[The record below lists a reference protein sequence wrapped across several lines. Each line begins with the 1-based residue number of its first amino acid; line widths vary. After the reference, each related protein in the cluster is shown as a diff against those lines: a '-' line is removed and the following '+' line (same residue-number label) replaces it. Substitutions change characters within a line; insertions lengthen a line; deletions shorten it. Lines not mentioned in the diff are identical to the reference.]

1 MKVFVTGSSGFIG
14 FHLSKKLLEKGYSI
28 HGFDSMNK
36 YYDVKIKKARL
47 KILKKYKKFSF
58 TKNKLENKKILTDS
72 ILRFKPTIIIHL
84 AAQAGVR
91 YSIENPKAYMDSN
104 ITGTYNIIELAKKI
118 NIKHLLIASSSS
130 VYGANKKLPFTEID
144 KTETQLSIYAATKK
158 STESIA
164 HSYSNIWRIPIT
176 MLRFFTVYG
185 PWGRPDMALFKFTK
199 GIINKKKI
207 DIYNNGKMYRDFT
220 FIDDI
225 VNGITALINKAPN
238 LNQLGKIRNDSLS
251 PVAPFRILNIGNTKK
266 VFLLDFINELEKQLR
281 KKAIRNYMKMQKG
294 DVKIT
299 VSNTSLLRKITNYN
313 PKTNYKTGIKKFLEW
328 YLFYYKINN
337 KLF

>member
-1 MKVFVTGSSGFIG
+1 MKIFVTGSSGFIG
-14 FHLSKKLLEKGYSI
+14 FHLSKKLLEKGHSVY
-28 HGFDSMNK
+28 GFDAMNK
-36 YYDVKIKKARL
+36 YYDVNIKKERL
-47 KILKKYKKFSF
+47 KILKRYKKFSF
-58 TKNKLENKKILTDS
+58 TKNKLENKKILTEK
-72 ILRFKPTIIIHL
+72 ILKFKPTVIIHL

-104 ITGTYNIIELAKKI
+104 ITGTYNIIELAKQI

-144 KTETQLSIYAATKK
+144 KTETQLSVYAATKK

-164 HSYSNIWRIPIT
+164 HSYSNIWKTPIT

-220 FIDDI
+220 YIDDI
-225 VNGITALINKAPN
+225 VSGIIALINKAPN
-238 LNQLGKIRNDSLS
+238 LNQLGKIKNDSLS
-251 PVAPFRILNIGNTKK
+251 LVAPFRILNIGNTKK
-266 VFLLDFINELEKQLR
+266 VFLLDFINELEKQLG
-281 KKAIRNYMKMQKG
+281 KKAIRNYMSMQKG

-299 VSNTSLLRKITNYN
+299 VSSTTLLRKITNYN

-328 YLFYYKINN
+328 YLFYYKMN
-337 KLF
+337 KK

>member
-1 MKVFVTGSSGFIG
+1 MKIFVTGSSGFIG
-14 FHLSKKLLEKGYSI
+14 FHLSKRLLEKGHTV

-36 YYDVKIKKARL
+36 YYDVNIKKQRL
-47 KILKKYKKFSF
+47 KILKEYKKFFF
-58 TKNKLENKKILTDS
+58 TKNKLENKKILTDT
-72 ILRFKPTIIIHL
+72 ILKFKPTVIIHL

-91 YSIENPKAYMDSN
+91 YSIENPKAYMESN

-118 NIKHLLIASSSS
+118 NINHLLIASSSS

-164 HSYSNIWRIPIT
+164 HSYSNIWKTPIT

-220 FIDDI
+220 YVDDI
-225 VNGITALINKAPN
+225 VNGIIALINKAPN
-238 LNQLGKIRNDSLS
+238 LNQLGKIKNDSLS

-266 VFLLDFINELEKQLR
+266 VFLLDFINELEKQLK
-281 KKAIRNYMKMQKG
+281 KKAIRNYMSMQKG

-299 VSNTSLLRKITNYN
+299 VSNTTLLKRITKYN
-313 PKTNYKTGIKKFLEW
+313 PKTNYKIGIKKFLKW
-328 YLFYYKINN
+328 YLNYYKIN
-337 KLF
+337 KK

>member
-130 VYGANKKLPFTEID
+130 VYGANKKLPFAEID

-164 HSYSNIWRIPIT
+164 HSYSNIWRVPIT

-266 VFLLDFINELEKQLR
+266 IFLLDFINELEKQLG

-337 KLF
+337 KLL